1 MTKASTRSLAIMK
14 ATKTVI
20 ISRGYG
26 NDQPKPKIINGE
38 ERLEFEIYEFKF
50 TNAAPPQRMRT

>member
-1 MTKASTRSLAIMK
+1 MTKASTRSLAIK

-20 ISRGYG
+20 ISRGYV

-38 ERLEFEIYEFKF
+38 ERLEFEIYVFKF
-50 TNAAPPQRMRT
+50 TNAAPQHMRT